1 LSDIKPL
8 GEAKDW
14 LHCGV
19 ILEEWRVGVE
29 VHVLGPGSV
38 KVLSEVRCGDNVGVE
53 EAR

>member
-1 LSDIKPL
+1 L

-14 LHCGV
+14 LRCGV

-29 VHVLGPGSV
+29 VHVLRPGSV
-38 KVLSEVRCGDNVGVE
+38 KVLSEVWRGDDVGVE